1 MNIPQPQ
8 KCLPGGA
15 PLLNAA
21 PTLVDR
27 FGRVHRSLRISVTDV
42 CNIRCQYCMPEEVQF
57 QSRDHQLSYEQ
68 IAAFVAVTAQMGV
81 SNYRIT
87 GGEPLV
93 RPRLFE
99 LVSLLKQVAGVDE
112 ISLTTN
118 GTLLAEHLPH
128 LIAAGLDRINISLD
142 TLNESTFKTLSR
154 RDGLSRVLAGIDAA
168 VNAPEIET
176 KLNALVLRDVNL
188 GDVLAL
194 IRFAVERNVV
204 LRFIEFM
211 PLDGE
216 RNWTRGRMVSGAE
229 LRELIA
235 SEFGE
240 LTQLV
245 SADPSQPSR
254 DYSIAS
260 GGRVGFIDSVSD
272 PFCGGCDRLRL
283 TADGKIRN
291 CLFGRE
297 EWDVSE
303 LLKRGTACESDLKQ
317 SLLAAVAAKHAAHG
331 IAEAGFQPPQ
341 RAMYQIGG

>member
-1 MNIPQPQ
+1 MNIPQPSTSTASGI
-8 KCLPGGA
+8 P
-15 PLLNAA
+15 NADA
-21 PTLVDR
+21 TQLVDR

-68 IAAFVAVTAQMGV
+68 IATFATVTAQMGV

-93 RPRLFE
+93 RPRLAD
-99 LVSLLKQVAGVDE
+99 LVARLKVIDGINE

-118 GTLLAEHLPH
+118 GMLLAEHLTA
-128 LIAAGLDRINISLD
+128 LVDAGLERVNISLD
-142 TLNESTFKTLSR
+142 TLNEATFKQLSR

-168 VNAPEIET
+168 VNASQIEV

-188 GDVLAL
+188 PDVIELVK
-194 IRFAVERNVV
+194 FAIQRDVI

-216 RNWTRGRMVSGAE
+216 RSWTRGRMVSGAE

-235 SEFGE
+235 NEFGA
-240 LTQLV
+240 LSQVV

-254 DYSIAS
+254 DYVISG
-260 GGRVGFIDSVSD
+260 GGRVGFIDSVSN
-272 PFCGGCDRLRL
+272 PFCSGCDRLRL

-297 EWDVSE
+297 EWDVAE
-303 LLKRGTACESDLKQ
+303 LLKRGTDCAAELQNALRS
-317 SLLAAVAAKHAAHG
+317 AVAAKYAAHG
-331 IAEAGFQPPQ
+331 IADAGFQPPQ